1 MKKNRYLA
9 LLRGINVGGNNIIK
23 MADLKNCFEL
33 IGLSDVKTYIQSGNV
48 IFSSTE
54 KNAQT
59 LNKKIVAKLF
69 KNFNYSE
76 PVFILSHKQ
85 LKEIITEVPT
95 GFGTEPEKYK
105 YDVMF
110 TKPAHNSLEIVQQIK
125 LKEGVDQIFPGKNV
139 VYFSRLKTKAI
150 QSHMSKIVSQPFYK
164 EVTIRNWNT
173 TTKLL
178 ALMD

>member
-1 MKKNRYLA
+1 MEKNRYLA

-23 MADLKNCFEL
+23 MVDLKNCFEL

-48 IFSSTE
+48 IFSSAE
-54 KNAQT
+54 KNAQI
-59 LNKKIVAKLF
+59 LHKKIVVKLSE
-69 KNFNYSE
+69 NFNYSE

-85 LKEIITEVPT
+85 LKETITEVPA
-95 GFGTEPEKYK
+95 GFGTDPEKYK

-110 TKPAHNSLEIVQQIK
+110 IKPAQNSLEIVQQIK
-125 LKEGVDQIFPGKNV
+125 LKKGVDQVFPGKNA
-139 VYFSRLKTKAI
+139 VYFSRLKATAA
-150 QSHMSKIVSQPFYK
+150 QSYMSKIVSQPFYK